1 MGEQLCFFVVHN
13 APNLAGRAL
22 FPPHGL
28 QDVRPALRSAHD
40 HGTNLLFPH
49 VIKTVV
55 DCGFPG
61 RRCGIDR
68 LLRIQGFQ

>member
-1 MGEQLCFFVVHN
+1 MAYRMFG
-13 APNLAGRAL
+13 
-22 FPPHGL
+22 
-28 QDVRPALRSAHD
+28 PALRSAHD

-68 LLRIQGFQ
+68 LLRIQGFQYVPGCSA